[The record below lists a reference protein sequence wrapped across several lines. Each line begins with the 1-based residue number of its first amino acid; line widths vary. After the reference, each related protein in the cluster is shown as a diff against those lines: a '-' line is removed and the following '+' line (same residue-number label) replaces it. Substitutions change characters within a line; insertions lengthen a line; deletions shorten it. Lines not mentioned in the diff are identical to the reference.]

1 MADEPLPI
9 RVVVLE
15 DDALAR
21 FSTSRLLSRDLRT
34 EVQETFS
41 DPAALLSW
49 LQKRK
54 RGALPNQLPHVLVID
69 PEYEEGPDPL
79 ALLAEL
85 RGYDTG
91 AAILF
96 LSQYGHRD
104 LLHGAVRAGVEGF
117 ILKRE
122 IGLAVATAVY
132 LAHRQGPV
140 FSAALAPDLRKLA
153 ADPVVRAWW
162 QAGRG
167 LPRWQAINHLSNRL
181 QDIAW
186 HCLFYGMSNRLAGE
200 ELALAN
206 GSVETYR
213 TRLYDEVELLAA
225 AWLDL
230 EPLRPVLPRLKRA
243 RPKAGPESLDEGLYT
258 GDDWAFHMLTQLPRQ
273 IV

>member
-1 MADEPLPI
+1 MTDESLPI

-15 DDALAR
+15 DDPLAR
-21 FSTSRLLSRDLRT
+21 VSTRRLLSRDLRT
-34 EVQETFS
+34 EVLESFS
-41 DPAALLSW
+41 EPAALLSW
-49 LQKRK
+49 LQKRS
-54 RGALPNQLPHVLVID
+54 RRSLPGQLPHIVLVD
-69 PEYEEGPDPL
+69 PEYEAEPEPL
-79 ALLAEL
+79 TLVAEL
-85 RGYDTG
+85 RGQHPA

-96 LSQYGHRD
+96 LSQYGDRE
-104 LLHGAVRAGVEGF
+104 LLHGAVRAGVDGF
-117 ILKRE
+117 ALKRE

-132 LAHRQGPV
+132 LAYHQGPV
-140 FSAALAPDLRKLA
+140 YSAALAPRLRALA

-162 QAGRG
+162 EGGRS
-167 LPRWQAINHLSNRL
+167 LPRWRAMNHLSSRL

-230 EPLRPVLPRLKRA
+230 EPLRPVLPRLTRA
-243 RPKAGPESLDEGLYT
+243 RPKAGPERLNEDLYT

>member
-1 MADEPLPI
+1 MNQPLPV

-21 FSTSRLLSRDLRT
+21 VSIARLLSRDLRT
-34 EVQETFS
+34 EVQESFS
-41 DPAALLSW
+41 EPAALLGW
-49 LQKRK
+49 LQKRS
-54 RGALPNQLPHVLVID
+54 RPSLPRQLPHVVLVD
-69 PEYEEGPDPL
+69 PEYEAEPDPL
-79 ALLAEL
+79 ALVAEL
-85 RGYDTG
+85 RGQHPA

-96 LSQYGHRD
+96 LSQYGD
-104 LLHGAVRAGVEGF
+104 GELLHGAVRAGVAGF
-117 ILKRE
+117 VLKRE

-140 FSAALAPDLRKLA
+140 YSAALAPDLRELA
-153 ADPVVRAWW
+153 ADPLVRAWW
-162 QAGRG
+162 EAGRS
-167 LPRWQAINHLSNRL
+167 LPRWQAMNHLSNRL

-186 HCLFYGMSNRLAGE
+186 FCLFYGMSNRLAGE

-213 TRLYDEVELLAA
+213 TRLYDEVELLVAGR
-225 AWLDL
+225 LDL
-230 EPLRPVLPRLKRA
+230 EPLRPVLPRLTRA

-273 IV
+273 SV